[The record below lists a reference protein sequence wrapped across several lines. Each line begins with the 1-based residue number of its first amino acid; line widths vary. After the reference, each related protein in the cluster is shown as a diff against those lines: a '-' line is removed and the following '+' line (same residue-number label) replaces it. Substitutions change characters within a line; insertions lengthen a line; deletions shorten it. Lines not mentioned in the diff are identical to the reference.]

1 MSVIAFENLKVTTMT
16 LVIPLIGSVDLNSA
30 FGLFKVTRVNLP
42 QPKRQTQKYKIPYCA
57 DPGSIVSLRYKG
69 CTRGI
74 IRSITSD
81 HFKHSITI
89 DIATKEKNVSVK
101 LSSTGMQM
109 CGATS
114 ITQGE
119 EAANYI
125 IEQLTYIQDRLDYID
140 QHPELAMMAIEWLKD
155 NTRGEITYRIT
166 AENSESNELSES
178 TEDIKDLGA
187 MGEIAIDRTNIDNF
201 DDTAN
206 RDPEVNIKI
215 LNQNQKTTPD
225 RKPIPMP
232 KIEADATIKIP
243 EEIPEEVDGEL
254 IRFLLQKC
262 QDFIFHSDFCA
273 EIDWITSI
281 KTVITRPLGITRIQK
296 AMVNYNYDLGFSINR
311 IELARQINGL
321 NGFFARYSNSAEH
334 NVTIE
339 LPYVVPEEHKNL
351 RRKNKKPCHTFLIY
365 KSGLVTQSGPG
376 EELMKDAYYRFNET
390 INSIREHI
398 IKPNIPRTLKYKP
411 IFQTNSALLV

>member
-114 ITQGE
+114 VTQGE

-125 IEQLTYIQDRLDYID
+125 IDQLTYIQDRLDYID

-155 NTRGEITYRIT
+155 NTRGEITYRIM
-166 AENSESNELSES
+166 AESTESTESNELNES
-178 TEDIKDLGA
+178 TEDLGA
-187 MGEIAIDRTNIDNF
+187 
-201 DDTAN
+201 
-206 RDPEVNIKI
+206 V
-215 LNQNQKTTPD
+215 PD

-243 EEIPEEVDGEL
+243 EEIPEEIDGEL

-273 EIDWITSI
+273 EVDWITSI

-411 IFQTNSALLV
+411 IFQANPELSA